1 MKMKVGNSI
10 IYVFG
15 ALSGL
20 LFGYDTGVIS
30 GAILFI
36 QDQMHLDSWQQ
47 GWVVSSVLLGA
58 ILGSAIIG
66 PMSDKYGRK
75 KLILL
80 SSIIFLLGALGS
92 AFSPEFWTL
101 ILSRIVLGI
110 AVGASSALIPT
121 YLAELSPAEK
131 RGSMSSLFQLMVMT
145 GILLAYVTNYTFSNL
160 YSGWRLML
168 GFAAIPAAVL
178 FLGSIILPESPRFL
192 VKDKRFDEAKSVL
205 AKMNGYNENA
215 VKNELAEIKKQ
226 AEIKS
231 GGIKELFGEFVHP
244 ALVIGFGL
252 AIFQQIMGCNT
263 VLYYAPTIFTNVGFG
278 VEAALLAHIGIGIFD
293 VIVTIIAVMI
303 MDKVDRKKML
313 IYGAIGMG
321 LSLMVMSLSMKFSNG
336 SFTASIIC
344 VVALTVYIA
353 FFSATWGPV
362 MWVMIG
368 EVFPLNIRGL
378 GNSFSSVVNWTANMM
393 VSLTFPSLLNY
404 FGTGSLF
411 IGYGI
416 VCFISIWFVSSK
428 VFETR
433 NRSLEEIEATLRTRS
448 GKEKQQGTYNVLNV
462 TNKIEG

>member
-121 YLAELSPAEK
+121 YLAELSPADK

-145 GILLAYVTNYTFSNL
+145 GILLAYVTNYTFSNV

-178 FLGSIILPESPRFL
+178 FLGAIILPESPRFL

-433 NRSLEEIEATLRTRS
+433 NRSLEEIEATLRARS
-448 GKEKQQGTYNVLNV
+448 GKEKQQATYNVLNV